1 MEESQVHT
9 RRAYKF
15 SPRGSKMAK
24 NVLTRLM
31 ELAES
36 LDQPIGIGDL
46 WIELF
51 PEEWTI
57 LRHILHVMKNVGAD
71 AQESETRTTISFNPD
86 HIIKT
91 GLVLM
96 AENGLRFCTL
106 YTQDQVKQRL
116 RDYLLSKNHDC
127 ADYVGDWLRIGLSR
141 IQVRRDGFD
150 FDSNDDPH
158 LVRLLLDTVSFAKEE
173 LGGVEEGIPIMQ
185 AFQGEA

>member
-1 MEESQVHT
+1 MAEILAHIKPV
-9 RRAYKF
+9 YKF
-15 SPRGSKMAK
+15 SQHGSKMGK

-36 LDQPIGIGDL
+36 LDHPIDIGDL
-46 WIELF
+46 WTELF
-51 PEEWTI
+51 PEEWAI
-57 LRHILHVMKNVGAD
+57 LRHVLHVMKKVGAE
-71 AQESETRTTISFNPD
+71 AQESGTAATISFTPD

-91 GLVLM
+91 GLILM

-106 YTQDQVKQRL
+106 YTRDQVKEKYRE
-116 RDYLLSKNHDC
+116 YLMAKEYQC
-127 ADYVGDWLRIGLSR
+127 EKYVGNWLRIGMSR
-141 IQVRRDGFD
+141 IHVHKDGFD
-150 FDSNDDPH
+150 FDTCDDPQ

>member
-1 MEESQVHT
+1 MAEILVHT
-9 RRAYKF
+9 KPACKF
-15 SPRGSKMAK
+15 LLRGNEMPK

-36 LDQPIGIGDL
+36 LDHPIDIGDL
-46 WIELF
+46 WTELF
-51 PEEWTI
+51 PEEWAI
-57 LRHILHVMKNVGAD
+57 LRHVLHVMKKVGAD
-71 AQESETRTTISFNPD
+71 TEEEEAGMTIAFTPD

-91 GLVLM
+91 GLILM

-106 YTQDQVKQRL
+106 YTQDQVKQKFRE
-116 RDYLLSKNHDC
+116 YLLAKNYVC
-127 ADYVGDWLRIGLSR
+127 ADYVGDWMRIGLSR
-141 IQVRRDGFD
+141 IQVHRDGFD
-150 FDSNDDPH
+150 FDTCDDPQ